1 METNNELVEKKVALK
16 ETKEDEHLISRTLEM
31 SQDNILINKVK
42 KKQKQ
47 NHIYTFIFGYRISNS
62 FLKNTYLV

>member
-31 SQDNILINKVK
+31 SQDNILINNVRK
-42 KKQKQ
+42 KQ

-62 FLKNTYLV
+62 FSKNTYLV